1 LSHVAS
7 RELGRGEW
15 NKSAGRIPCV
25 SREAANGDGVLCFAQ
40 DDSAGN
46 ERRVG
51 RQAAQEREEHAGAN
65 APLT

>member
-1 LSHVAS
+1 MGMV
-7 RELGRGEW
+7 
-15 NKSAGRIPCV
+15 NKNKGVERIPCD
-25 SREAANGDGVLCFAQ
+25 SREGANGDGVLRFAQ

-65 APLT
+65 APLTYAL